1 MKPLYL
7 DTGLVL
13 KLLVEEPLSPVV
25 RTYLAKQRAP
35 VWFTKIVSLEV
46 ENTLQAMRHR
56 RQLTPTQ
63 LRQTQALL
71 AQLCNEGKFCQ
82 TTLTLDAISD
92 EMLRLTSTITS
103 RTGCRTLDLLHIAA
117 ARLLPSPVFVSTD
130 KRQLAAAKLAEL
142 STVNL
147 SPP

>member
-25 RTYLAKQRAP
+25 RAYLTKQRAP
-35 VWFTKIVSLEV
+35 IWFTKIITLEV

-56 RQLTPTQ
+56 GQLTPVQLRKTQELLTQ
-63 LRQTQALL
+63 L
-71 AQLCNEGKFCQ
+71 CDEGKFRQ
-82 TTLTLDAISD
+82 SPLTLDAISE
-92 EMLRLTSTITS
+92 EMLRLTPSITS

-117 ARLLPSPVFVSTD
+117 ARLLPSPKFISTD
-130 KRQLAAAKLAEL
+130 KRQLAAAKLAGL
-142 STVNL
+142 TTVDL
-147 SPP
+147 THR